1 MADTSNIPLA
11 VDLDGTLIRTD
22 MMFESLARLLRRNP
36 LAIFQVL
43 WWWAHGRAWL
53 KQQLAVRVQIAP
65 ESLPYNQDFLTWL
78 RSEKMA
84 V

>member
-43 WWWAHGRAWL
+43 
-53 KQQLAVRVQIAP
+53 
-65 ESLPYNQDFLTWL
+65 
-78 RSEKMA
+78 
-84 V
+84 